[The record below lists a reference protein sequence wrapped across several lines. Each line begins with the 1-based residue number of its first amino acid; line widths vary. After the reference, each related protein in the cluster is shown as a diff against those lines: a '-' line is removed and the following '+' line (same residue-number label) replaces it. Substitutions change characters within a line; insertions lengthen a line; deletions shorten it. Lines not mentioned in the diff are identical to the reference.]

1 MSLHYVMKLSHKLRK
16 LADPGTIVSAK
27 RAFHRA
33 VRPLPVSRFMA
44 QIDQAKLR
52 QLQQTYAVPGTTQW
66 PKYVEAER
74 FLRMNIRRV
83 QDIGFDRLPPQHI
96 LDLGSGAGYFLFVN
110 KVLGHTGLGLDVD
123 NVPLY
128 REMFE
133 LFGLQRVIHKIEK
146 FKPLPD
152 TGAQYNWITAFS
164 ISFDSPA
171 KYGPWGVPEW
181 DYFLQ
186 DARSH
191 LRPTGRIYLDL
202 NPRENG
208 SFYSAELREFFLS
221 HGATIDRRSKLL
233 FPPKL

>member
-1 MSLHYVMKLSHKLRK
+1 MKLSHKIRK
-16 LADPGTIVSAK
+16 LTDPATIVSAR
-27 RAFHRA
+27 RAIGRA

-44 QIDQAKLR
+44 EIDQAKLKR
-52 QLQQTYAVPGTTQW
+52 IQQTYRVPGTTQW

-83 QDIGFDRLPPQHI
+83 QDIGLDGMRPQHI

-110 KVLGHTGLGLDVD
+110 KVLGHTGLGIDVD

-128 REMFE
+128 REMFA
-133 LFGLQRVIHKIEK
+133 LFGLKRVVHRIEK

-152 TGAQYNWITAFS
+152 SGAQYDWLTAFS

-171 KYGPWGVPEW
+171 KYGPWGVAEW

-186 DARSH
+186 DARRH
-191 LRPTGRIYLDL
+191 LRPGGRIYLDL
-202 NPRENG
+202 NPRNDG
-208 SFYSAELREFFLS
+208 SFYSDELREFFLS
-221 HGATIDRRSKLL
+221 QDATIDRRSKLL
-233 FPPKL
+233 FAPKR

>member
-1 MSLHYVMKLSHKLRK
+1 MKLSHKIRK
-16 LADPGTIVSAK
+16 LTDPATIVSAR
-27 RAFHRA
+27 RAIGRA

-44 QIDQAKLR
+44 EIDQAKLKR
-52 QLQQTYAVPGTTQW
+52 IQQAYRVPGTTQW

-83 QDIGFDRLPPQHI
+83 QDIGLDRMRPQHI

-110 KVLGHTGLGLDVD
+110 KVLGHTGLGIDVD

-128 REMFE
+128 REMFA
-133 LFGLQRVIHKIEK
+133 LFGLNRVVHRIEK

-152 TGAQYNWITAFS
+152 SGAQYDWLTAFS

-171 KYGPWGVPEW
+171 KYGPWGVAEW

-186 DARSH
+186 DARRR
-191 LRPTGRIYLDL
+191 LRPGGRIYLDL
-202 NPRENG
+202 NPRNDG
-208 SFYSAELREFFLS
+208 SFYSDELREFFLS
-221 HGATIDRRSKLL
+221 QEATIDRRSKLL
-233 FPPKL
+233 FAPKR

>member
-1 MSLHYVMKLSHKLRK
+1 MKLSHKIRK
-16 LADPGTIVSAK
+16 LTDPATIVSAR
-27 RAFHRA
+27 RAIGRA

-44 QIDQAKLR
+44 EIDQAKLKR
-52 QLQQTYAVPGTTQW
+52 IQQTYRVPGTTQW

-83 QDIGFDRLPPQHI
+83 QDIGLDGMRPQHI

-110 KVLGHTGLGLDVD
+110 KVLGHTGLGIDVD

-128 REMFE
+128 REMFA
-133 LFGLQRVIHKIEK
+133 LFGLKRVVHRIEK

-152 TGAQYNWITAFS
+152 SGAQYDWLTAFS

-171 KYGPWGVPEW
+171 KYGPWGVAEW

-186 DARSH
+186 DARRR
-191 LRPTGRIYLDL
+191 LRPGGRIYLDL
-202 NPRENG
+202 NPRNDG
-208 SFYSAELREFFLS
+208 SFYSDELREFFLS
-221 HGATIDRRSKLL
+221 QDATIDRRSKLL
-233 FPPKL
+233 FAPKR

>member
-1 MSLHYVMKLSHKLRK
+1 MKLTHKVRK
-16 LADPGTIVSAK
+16 LADPATIVSAR
-27 RAFHRA
+27 RAIHRA

-44 QIDQAKLR
+44 QIDRSKLK
-52 QLQQTYAVPGTTQW
+52 QLQQTYGAPGTTQW

-74 FLRMNIRRV
+74 FLKMNIRRV
-83 QDIGFDRLPPQHI
+83 QDIGLDRLPPQHI

-128 REMFE
+128 REMFA
-133 LFGLQRVIHKIEK
+133 LFGLKRIIHRIEK

-152 TGAQYNWITAFS
+152 VGADYDWVTAFS

-171 KYGPWGVPEW
+171 KSGPWGVEEW
-181 DYFLQ
+181 EYFLR
-186 DARSH
+186 DARRH
-191 LRPTGRIYLDL
+191 LRPAGRIYLDL
-202 NPRENG
+202 NPRHDG
-208 SFYSAELREFFLS
+208 SFYSKELREFFLGQ
-221 HGATIDRRSKLL
+221 GATIDRRSKLL

>member
-1 MSLHYVMKLSHKLRK
+1 MKLSHKIGK
-16 LADPGTIVSAK
+16 LADPATIVSAR
-27 RAFHRA
+27 RAIGRA

-44 QIDQAKLR
+44 EIDQAKLKR
-52 QLQQTYAVPGTTQW
+52 IQQTYRVPGTTQW

-83 QDIGFDRLPPQHI
+83 QDIGLDRMRPQHI

-110 KVLGHTGLGLDVD
+110 KVLGHTGLGIDVD

-128 REMFE
+128 REMFA
-133 LFGLQRVIHKIEK
+133 LFGLKRVVHRIEK

-152 TGAQYNWITAFS
+152 TGAQYDWLTAFS

-171 KYGPWGVPEW
+171 KYGPWGVAEW

-186 DARSH
+186 DARRH
-191 LRPTGRIYLDL
+191 LRPGGRIFLDL
-202 NPRENG
+202 NPRNDG
-208 SFYSAELREFFLS
+208 SFYSHELREFFLS
-221 HGATIDRRSKLL
+221 QDATIDRRSKLL
-233 FPPKL
+233 FAPKR